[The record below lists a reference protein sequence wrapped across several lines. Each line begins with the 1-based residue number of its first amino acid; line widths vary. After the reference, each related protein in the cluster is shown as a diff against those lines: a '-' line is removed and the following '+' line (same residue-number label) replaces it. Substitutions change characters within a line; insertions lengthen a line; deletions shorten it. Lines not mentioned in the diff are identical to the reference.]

1 MTKEKALTRL
11 RGLWF
16 KYQVNHL
23 AILEGVEMPT
33 GETVEDARGEYFGYK
48 RALLDVG
55 LITYSEAFTVE
66 DDKLILK
73 EKAA

>member
-23 AILEGVEMPT
+23 AVLEGRPDVPWSRE
-33 GETVEDARGEYFGYK
+33 ARGEYFGYK

-55 LITYSEAFTVE
+55 LITYSDAFTVE
-66 DDKLILK
+66 EDKLILK
-73 EKAA
+73 EKTA

>member
-16 KYQVNHL
+16 KYQVSHL
-23 AILEGVEMPT
+23 AILEGVDMMSEN
-33 GETVEDARGEYFGYK
+33 VDAARGEYFGYK
-48 RALLDVG
+48 RALLDVE
-55 LITYSEAFTVE
+55 LITYSDAFTVE
-66 DDKLILK
+66 EDKLILK

>member
-1 MTKEKALTRL
+1 MTKEKALKRL

-16 KYQVNHL
+16 KYQVHHL
-23 AILEGVEMPT
+23 AIMEGVDMM
-33 GETVEDARGEYFGYK
+33 GGVDDSRGEYFGYK

-66 DDKLILK
+66 EDKLILK

>member
-16 KYQVNHL
+16 KYQVSHL
-23 AILEGVEMPT
+23 AILEGVDMMGDAVDE
-33 GETVEDARGEYFGYK
+33 ARGEYFGYK

-55 LITYSEAFTVE
+55 LITYSDAWTVE
-66 DDKLILK
+66 DDKLLLK

>member
-16 KYQVNHL
+16 KYQVSHL
-23 AILEGVEMPT
+23 AILEGVDMMGDAVDE
-33 GETVEDARGEYFGYK
+33 ARGEYFGYK
-48 RALLDVG
+48 RALLDLG
-55 LITYSEAFTVE
+55 LITYNDAWTVE
-66 DDKLILK
+66 EDKLVLK

>member
-1 MTKEKALTRL
+1 MTQEKALTRL

-23 AILEGVEMPT
+23 AILEGVDMMGDAVDE
-33 GETVEDARGEYFGYK
+33 ARGEYFGYK
-48 RALLDVG
+48 RALLDLG
-55 LITYSEAFTVE
+55 LITYNDAWTVE
-66 DDKLILK
+66 EDKLVLK

>member
-16 KYQVNHL
+16 KYQVSHL
-23 AILEGVEMPT
+23 AILEGVDMMGDDVDE
-33 GETVEDARGEYFGYK
+33 ARGEYFGFKY
-48 RALLDVG
+48 ALLEVG
-55 LITYSEAFTVE
+55 LITYNDAWTVE
-66 DDKLILK
+66 EDKLILK

>member
-1 MTKEKALTRL
+1 MTKEKALKRL

-23 AILEGVEMPT
+23 AVLEGVDMM
-33 GETVEDARGEYFGYK
+33 GDAVDEVRGEYFGYK

-55 LITYSEAFTVE
+55 LITYNDAFTVE
-66 DDKLILK
+66 EDKLILK
-73 EKAA
+73 ENAA